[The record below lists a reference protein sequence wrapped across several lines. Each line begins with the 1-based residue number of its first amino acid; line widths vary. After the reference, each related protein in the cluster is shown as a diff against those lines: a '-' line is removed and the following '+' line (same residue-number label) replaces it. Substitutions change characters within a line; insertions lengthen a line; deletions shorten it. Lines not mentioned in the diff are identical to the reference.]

1 MPVMSWLSG
10 FAESVLGAGG
20 QMTADVEKPMSDLGR
35 RAIGC
40 YLVGFGLLL
49 LIVVPWAW
57 SVGWR
62 ANESEN
68 GQTPASFL
76 GLDFTAS
83 APAMLL
89 TTVVLMAVI
98 GSITVMTLVFA
109 ARAGHGTLEQTYVWW
124 YVTRPVSAAGLGVLV
139 YMFIVAAVFD
149 FATIEDGST
158 PALVV
163 AAAVGALSGLF
174 TDQVL
179 DRVRRVLGLSP
190 FDTGTARRDKVRGDD
205 IGLDL
210 LDEAQVDDEPMLDD
224 TTMDRLSVDNAVPDP
239 MDRPMADAPDRST
252 ADDAVDETTA
262 ADNEATAADNETT
275 RRIG

>member
-1 MPVMSWLSG
+1 VEMQEPMSELARRIIG
-10 FAESVLGAGG
+10 TYLMVLGLL
-20 QMTADVEKPMSDLGR
+20 M
-35 RAIGC
+35 
-40 YLVGFGLLL
+40 LVL
-49 LIVVPWAW
+49 VPWVW

-62 ANESEN
+62 ANESDN
-68 GQTPASFL
+68 GDAPASFL

-83 APAMLL
+83 APATLL
-89 TTVVLMAVI
+89 AVVVLMAVI
-98 GSITVMTLVFA
+98 GSVTVMTLVFA
-109 ARAGHGTLEQTYVWW
+109 ARAGHGTLEQTYLWW

-139 YMFIVAAVFD
+139 YMFIVAGVFD

-190 FDTGTARRDKVRGDD
+190 FDTGTARKKARDESD

-210 LDEAQVDDEPMLDD
+210 LDEAQVDDEPPLDE
-224 TTMDRLSVDNAVPDP
+224 TTMDRLSVDHSAADP
-239 MDRPMADAPDRST
+239 ADRP
-252 ADDAVDETTA
+252 A
-262 ADNEATAADNETT
+262 ADPVAEDTTTADNETT